1 MAAARRMIDFREF
14 TGAVMRPLEF
24 AGSGEDLHLRFI
36 DGKAP
41 DLICQSF
48 GGGAKPEGAAK

>member
-1 MAAARRMIDFREF
+1 MIDFREF